1 MDSYNLRFPGQVFD
15 GQAGLHQNYFRDYDP
30 ATGRYAE
37 SDPLGLR
44 GGINTYVYVNN
55 VPTMEYDIDGREAYG
70 FLLGPTPTWPK
81 PWSGPDV
88 RPEVRAWICE
98 VLSNDNIYWDVS
110 RAASAAKGLREA
122 DGGKN
127 DNPIWREG
135 ENWLTEA
142 AYNSWLDPQAYV
154 ALIYVWQA
162 SKIIQRE
169 PYSEA
174 ALRAGLDGHKH
185 ANRNSKADLK
195 KWCDDCGKK

>member
-1 MDSYNLRFPGQVFD
+1 MGWI
-15 GQAGLHQNYFRDYDP
+15 
-30 ATGRYAE
+30 
-37 SDPLGLR
+37 PLGLC
-44 GGINTYVYVNN
+44 NN
-55 VPTMEYDIDGREAYG
+55 CIP
-70 FLLGPTPTWPK
+70 
-81 PWSGPDV
+81 
-88 RPEVRAWICE
+88 RPVVSVWICR
-98 VLSNDNIYWDVS
+98 LLAINDFEFR
-110 RAASAAKGLREA
+110 RAANGAHIMKSAQDK
-122 DGGKN
+122 KF
-127 DNPIWREG
+127 DNPVWREG

-169 PYSEA
+169 LYSEA